1 MKNKLLI
8 ILLGLSI
15 IVVGCAANDARDS
28 VENYYISLVNEE
40 YEKAFNQLLI
50 FDEHYDQETTLS
62 ESEAKERFSEKIS
75 YLKEKGYQLNDFE
88 IQDVRTDD
96 GGPPLVKS
104 VLTIEVN
111 GDEKKVKELIQ
122 VTENGLFVDLSEEDK
137 YAHYRDGKMSLSI
150 KD

>member
-1 MKNKLLI
+1 MKNIFIL

-15 IVVGCAANDARDS
+15 IVAGCASSDAKNS
-28 VENYYISLVNEE
+28 VENYYTALVNEE
-40 YEKAFNQLLI
+40 YDKAFNQLLI

-75 YLKEKGYQLNDFE
+75 YLEEKGYQLNDFE

-96 GGPPLVKS
+96 GGPPLVES
-104 VLTIEVN
+104 VLTIEIK

-137 YAHYRDGKMSLSI
+137 YAHYRDGKMNIS